1 MRKKINRILKWAA
14 LFCVFAYLLT
24 VGFIVSRYDSYSIN
38 GITYHFQGNKDMFQG
53 NMDLIPQ
60 FDRKARALLQE
71 SEFKTLPTHLHV
83 FLTANEFD
91 FRVLGFPTGQG
102 TFGLSRGLGQ
112 LFGFV
117 AVAPTTGRN
126 RVISRTDRHRRVSSV
141 LAHELTHLL
150 IKADLGWLNEIKL
163 GTSASWIIEG
173 YADYIAQE
181 SSFPTDPGMAL
192 FCDGKTD
199 PSPSYA
205 YFRYRKV
212 VGYLL
217 DSEGLSFRNLAANPP
232 DYAEAEARAKQTIC
246 P

>member
-1 MRKKINRILKWAA
+1 MLKKINRILTWAA
-14 LFCVFAYLLT
+14 LIFVLGYLLT
-24 VGFIVSRYDSYSIN
+24 IGSIVLRYDSYSIN
-38 GITYHFQGNKDMFQG
+38 GITYHFQGNRDKFQG

-71 SEFKTLPTHLHV
+71 SELKTLPTQLHV

-91 FRVLGFPTGQG
+91 FRVLGFPTGQSA
-102 TFGLSRGLGQ
+102 FGLSRGIGQ
-112 LFGFV
+112 FFGVV

-126 RVISRTDRHRRVSSV
+126 RLISRMGRHRRISSV

-150 IKADLGWLNEIKL
+150 IKVDLSWLKEIKL
-163 GTSASWIIEG
+163 GTTANWIIEG

-181 SSFPTDPGMAL
+181 SSFPTDLGIAL

-199 PSPSYA
+199 PGPSYA

-212 VGYLL
+212 VGNLL
-217 DSEGLSFRNLAANPP
+217 DNEGLTFRELAANPP
-232 DYAEAEARAKQTIC
+232 DYAQVEARTKQAIC